1 MSHKQKPNKQTRYSG
16 LNKLLIWLQTKWT
29 EYHLCSCC
37 AANSR
42 EEYRANSE
50 RASVKCRIVRC
61 GWSNMVC
68 DLDLAWHRVDL
79 QQKGQGQL
87 KPCQSDASD
96 SSSATMPLMWIPS
109 RRDGLPL
116 CLPATNFS
124 LALTE
129 RLVFFL
135 NSLTNRARWGSN
147 EIASALSYRA
157 LWHGKREWEIA
168 IDSSPHTLL
177 FARDTNVLCGRQ
189 NESWSRDLDL
199 KKHEQKKSLEAHST
213 NIDCGGDFT
222 HHLPRVSLEAL
233 AREGFAAGQPE
244 DLLRE
249 NHES

>member
-1 MSHKQKPNKQTRYSG
+1 MN
-16 LNKLLIWLQTKWT
+16 
-29 EYHLCSCC
+29 
-37 AANSR
+37 
-42 EEYRANSE
+42 
-50 RASVKCRIVRC
+50 RISPV
-61 GWSNMVC
+61 
-68 DLDLAWHRVDL
+68 
-79 QQKGQGQL
+79 QL
-87 KPCQSDASD
+87 KRCELTWEVSSEQWESKCEMQDCEVWVKQHGVWPWPCLTSAWPSAERSRSVEALPVGCFWFVVCYDAFDVD
-96 SSSATMPLMWIPS
+96 SVEKRW
-109 RRDGLPL
+109 
-116 CLPATNFS
+116 
-124 LALTE
+124 LALVFAYNTI
-129 RLVFFL
+129 LVSFNRKISFFL

-249 NHES
+249 NHESWSQSRIRD